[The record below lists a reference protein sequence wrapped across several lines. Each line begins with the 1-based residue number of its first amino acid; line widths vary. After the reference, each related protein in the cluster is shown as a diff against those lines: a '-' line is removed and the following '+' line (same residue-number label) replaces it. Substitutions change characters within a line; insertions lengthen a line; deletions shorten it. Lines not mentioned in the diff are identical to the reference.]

1 VLGEQR
7 KLLTATGTAVWYHA
21 GIPPVPIR
29 WVLVMAGLR
38 EIRPPVDEIGLQK
51 RIAVDG
57 TTHSDTALNC
67 GVRWTSAIGRHRQ
80 L

>member
-1 VLGEQR
+1 MEDECINGMVGR
-7 KLLTATGTAVWYHA
+7 K
-21 GIPPVPIR
+21 IR
-29 WVLVMAGLR
+29 R
-38 EIRPPVDEIGLQK
+38 RQDEIGLQK

-57 TTHSDTALNC
+57 TTHSDIALNC